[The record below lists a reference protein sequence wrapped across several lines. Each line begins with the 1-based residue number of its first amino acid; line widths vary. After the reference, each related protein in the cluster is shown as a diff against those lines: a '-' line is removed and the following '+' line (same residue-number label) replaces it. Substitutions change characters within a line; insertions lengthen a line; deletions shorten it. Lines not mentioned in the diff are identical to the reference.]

1 MSRIDYLSGMAK
13 NYSYNTLHRLEGDG
27 KLPVNI
33 NNESIRYEIEVSYMR
48 GVDIADGC
56 EEDNWHDAFDIP
68 TENGKQILCIDIDNH
83 AWITD
88 SDSWIWHSQA
98 DHHRLYKWIYIV
110 DLLDR

>member
-1 MSRIDYLSGMAK
+1 MSGTSDLSGMAK
-13 NYSYNTLHRLEGDG
+13 SYSYNTLHRLEDDG
-27 KLPVNI
+27 KLPVNS
-33 NNESIRYEIEVSYMR
+33 NKEAIRYEIEVSYMR
-48 GVDIADGC
+48 GADIADGC

-68 TENGKQILCIDIDNH
+68 TENSKQILCIDIDNH

-110 DLLDR
+110 DLLSR

>member
-13 NYSYNTLHRLEGDG
+13 NYSYNALHRLEDDG

-33 NNESIRYEIEVSYMR
+33 NNEAVRYEIEVSYMR
-48 GVDIADGC
+48 GVDIADGR

-110 DLLDR
+110 DLLSR

>member
-1 MSRIDYLSGMAK
+1 MSRIDCLSGMAK

-27 KLPVNI
+27 KLPANI
-33 NNESIRYEIEVSYMR
+33 NNEAVRYEIEVSYMR

>member
-1 MSRIDYLSGMAK
+1 MSRIDCLSGMAK

>member
-110 DLLDR
+110 DLLSR

>member
-13 NYSYNTLHRLEGDG
+13 SYSYNTLHRLEDDG

-33 NNESIRYEIEVSYMR
+33 NNESIRYEIEVSCMR

-88 SDSWIWHSQA
+88 SDSWIWHSQT

>member
-88 SDSWIWHSQA
+88 SDSWIWHSQT

-110 DLLDR
+110 DLLSR

>member
-68 TENGKQILCIDIDNH
+68 TENGKQVLCIDIDNH